1 MEKNMEAT
9 KIKSIEVE
17 FKQEAKEVVALVEA
31 TENEML
37 FLQGRYG
44 EELSWEKDKDEYLLN
59 VCDTNAIYGQAQTPL
74 SISIKV
80 SENIINGR
88 KIIFWS
94 ACSKVVDYRLI
105 DVFLRQHYPN
115 AQVKTDATNFHFIA
129 NLLGVQISASDGAI
143 ACEVVKDVNQQTIKQ
158 ISDNGDDHATK
169 PNIPNIPNAPNTAI
183 NPVINF
189 LANIDKNV
197 EEKLAKWSKAK
208 KLTLAASLCLL
219 GLLGATFTVFSSVK
233 DAVSATAKSV
243 KAVNSSGMK
252 QSLALSKVSKTKSL
266 SSSDNNSDDAANGNV
281 ESVGNVG
288 NNEDVKVAESWQ
300 SIESLLAST
309 PQRRKQALTKLGLRN
324 NGDYVIAAISL
335 GCDSCIRLAKEINVA
350 ANSNN
355 SSSNNDA
362 KTSKLEPDNK
372 QFDKQINSQS
382 SSSPII
388 MVTIASESEV
398 KAWQRKHLLS
408 YPVQS
413 ISESMMNDLGIV
425 FFPTLIKINNGQV
438 VGVSQSSSVLE
449 NSLAKQ
455 QQTST
460 TKQTSIA
467 KEAKEANTSSSIKP
481 IKPTK

>member
-1 MEKNMEAT
+1 MEAN
-9 KIKSIEVE
+9 KEKSIEVE
-17 FKQEAKEVVALVEA
+17 FKQEAKEAVALVEA

-37 FLQGRYG
+37 FLQGKYG

-59 VCDTNAIYGQAQTPL
+59 VCDTNSIYGQAQTLL

-88 KIIFWS
+88 KVIFWS
-94 ACSKVVDYRLI
+94 ACSKLVDYRLI

-115 AQVKTDATNFHFIA
+115 AQVKTDATNFHLIA
-129 NLLGVQISASDGAI
+129 NLLGIQISASDGAI

-158 ISDNGDDHATK
+158 ISNNGDDHATK
-169 PNIPNIPNAPNTAI
+169 PNIPNIPNAAI

-233 DAVSATAKSV
+233 DAVNTTAKSV
-243 KAVNSSGMK
+243 KAVNSPGME
-252 QSLALSKVSKTKSL
+252 QSLALSKTPKTRESL

-281 ESVGNVG
+281 EGIG
-288 NNEDVKVAESWQ
+288 NNENNEAVKVAESWQ

-335 GCDSCIRLAKEINVA
+335 GCDSCIRLAKDIN

-355 SSSNNDA
+355 VDANNGRSS
-362 KTSKLEPDNK
+362 T
-372 QFDKQINSQS
+372 I
-382 SSSPII
+382 PII
-388 MVTIASESEV
+388 LVTIASESEI
-398 KAWQRKHLLS
+398 KTWQREHLLS

-413 ISESMMNDLGIV
+413 ISESIMNDLGIV
-425 FFPTLIKINNGQV
+425 FFPTLIKINSGQV
-438 VGVSQSSSVLE
+438 VGVSQSSSVLA

-455 QQTST
+455 QAST

-467 KEAKEANTSSSIKP
+467 KEVKEANTSSSIKP
-481 IKPTK
+481 VKSTK

>member
-17 FKQEAKEVVALVEA
+17 FRQEAKEVVALVEA

-37 FLQGRYG
+37 FLQSRYG

-59 VCDTNAIYGQAQTPL
+59 VCDTNSIYGQAQTPL
-74 SISIKV
+74 SISVKV

-88 KIIFWS
+88 KVIFWS

-115 AQVKTDATNFHFIA
+115 VQVKTDATNFHLIA

-169 PNIPNIPNAPNTAI
+169 PNIPNIPNAPNIAI

-243 KAVNSSGMK
+243 KAVNSPGME
-252 QSLALSKVSKTKSL
+252 QSLMLKARERL
-266 SSSDNNSDDAANGNV
+266 SSSDNNSADA
-281 ESVGNVG
+281 EKIG
-288 NNEDVKVAESWQ
+288 NNEAIKQAESWQ

-335 GCDSCIRLAKEINVA
+335 GCDSCIRLAKEINVG
-350 ANSNN
+350 ANSNDSN
-355 SSSNNDA
+355 SNNVDA
-362 KTSKLEPDNK
+362 KTTKTTKLEPDNK
-372 QFDKQINSQS
+372 QSDNQS
-382 SSSPII
+382 PSTIPII
-388 MVTIASESEV
+388 LVTIASESEI
-398 KAWQRKHLLS
+398 KTWQKEHLLS

-413 ISESMMNDLGIV
+413 ISESLMNDLGIV
-425 FFPTLIKINNGQV
+425 FFPTLIKVNNEQV
-438 VGVSQSSSVLE
+438 VGVSQSSSVLA

-455 QQTST
+455 QAST
-460 TKQTSIA
+460 TKQTSIT
-467 KEAKEANTSSSIKP
+467 KEVKEANTSSSIKP
-481 IKPTK
+481 IKSTK